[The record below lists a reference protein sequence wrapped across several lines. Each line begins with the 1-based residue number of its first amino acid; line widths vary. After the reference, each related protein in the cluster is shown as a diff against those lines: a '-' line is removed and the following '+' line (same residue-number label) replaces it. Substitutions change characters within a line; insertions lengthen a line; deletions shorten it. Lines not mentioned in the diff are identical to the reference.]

1 MSPDPQPNYR
11 LQVLAGEYFQNFY
24 KMAEKSIFMKNV
36 SAGLCTA
43 FLDSAESF
51 TSCPAFAGMT
61 KKG

>member
-1 MSPDPQPNYR
+1 
-11 LQVLAGEYFQNFY
+11 VFAGEYFQNFY
-24 KMAEKSIFMKNV
+24 KMAEKSIFMRNV